1 MEYRFA
7 PAGGYEDVASGRVLL
22 HRSGQPPFPAPLAL
36 EQFGRARELAPKKE
50 GLVVYDPFCGG
61 GTLLTVIGFL
71 ASAPVALLAGSD
83 LDADALRTAEQN
95 LALLSREGLLRR
107 RQRLEALFSAYGKP
121 SHRDAVESAERLAAR
136 LPAVPLPTRVF
147 QADAC
152 APPCPQALELR
163 ADIVVTDI
171 PYGRLTPWQGEA
183 DDPLPAFAAQ
193 IRAAMAPQGVLAL
206 CASAAQA
213 LPPFPGWQRL
223 QKQKIGKRRFALY
236 RAD

>member
-22 HRSGQPPFPAPLAL
+22 HRSGQPPFPARLAL
-36 EQFGRARELAPKKE
+36 ELFGRARELAPKKE

-83 LDADALRTAEQN
+83 LDADALRTAEPKPRAAVAGGAFAPAAAARSAV
-95 LALLSREGLLRR
+95 LRLWETLPPGRR
-107 RQRLEALFSAYGKP
+107 RERGAAGRPPSGSPSAHPGIPGGRLRASLPAGPGAAGGYRRHRHPLRSADALAGGGGRPF
-121 SHRDAVESAERLAAR
+121 AR
-136 LPAVPLPTRVF
+136 LCGADPGRHGPA
-147 QADAC
+147 
-152 APPCPQALELR
+152 
-163 ADIVVTDI
+163 
-171 PYGRLTPWQGEA
+171 
-183 DDPLPAFAAQ
+183 
-193 IRAAMAPQGVLAL
+193 GVLAL

>member
-7 PAGGYEDVASGRVLL
+7 PAGGYEDVASGGRVLL
-22 HRSGQPPFPAPLAL
+22 HRSGQPPFPARLAL
-36 EQFGRARELAPKKE
+36 ELFGRARELAPKKE

-136 LPAVPLPTRVF
+136 LPADL
-147 QADAC
+147 C
-152 APPCPQALELR
+152 PPGYSR
-163 ADIVVTDI
+163 
-171 PYGRLTPWQGEA
+171 RTPA
-183 DDPLPAFAAQ
+183 RLPA
-193 IRAAMAPQGVLAL
+193 
-206 CASAAQA
+206 
-213 LPPFPGWQRL
+213 
-223 QKQKIGKRRFALY
+223 RRPWSCGRISSSPTSLTVG
-236 RAD
+236 